1 MEKQYKTRK
10 RKLKV
15 GRVISVS
22 LIMWL
27 SILGAISLFN
37 PSKASSIDKKEY
49 KNYTVT
55 KGETLWSIAKT
66 QMITNEFYKNKSIE
80 EIIYSIKKN
89 NSLEDDIVYE
99 NQQIKI
105 RTY

>member
-15 GRVISVS
+15 GRIIFVS

-27 SILGAISLFN
+27 SILGVISLFN
-37 PSKASSIDKKEY
+37 PSKASSIEKKEY

-55 KGETLWSIAKT
+55 RGETLWSIAKN
-66 QMITNEFYKNKSIE
+66 QMVTNEFYKDKTIE

-89 NSLEDDIVYE
+89 NSLEEDIVYE

-105 RTY
+105 RIY